1 VPTEAKS
8 RGAERLLYFP
18 RRWMYTLHLGLAEEH
33 AQKARELGKPLPALE
48 ILLAA
53 SRAEVGGRGVLDG

>member
-1 VPTEAKS
+1 MPTEAKS
-8 RGAERLLYFP
+8 RGAERLLYSP
-18 RRWMYTLHLGLAEEH
+18 RRWMYTLHLGLAEEL
-33 AQKARELGKPLPALE
+33 AQKARELSKPLTVLE